1 MLVVWT
7 AEGSAARLVAELP
20 VDSVTG
26 VRVHLSESV
35 VVQRCDVRSGR
46 YDGSTPKAVLW
57 VTQGA
62 RDVVLSPFASCFL
75 LVGRFLLAITAQI
88 NIPHGRKVGYP
99 DS

>member
-35 VVQRCDVRSGR
+35 VVQRCDAMCGAAATTGRSLG
-46 YDGSTPKAVLW
+46 K
-57 VTQGA
+57 QG
-62 RDVVLSPFASCFL
+62 DEVVLDLFGYV
-75 LVGRFLLAITAQI
+75 LV
-88 NIPHGRKVGYP
+88 
-99 DS
+99 